1 MNDLCNL
8 HCLLQSSIC
17 LQCRNME
24 QKKRWC
30 GELKRL
36 ILESYST
43 AIPDKVKELVMTLG
57 KSKEEQGTRRKHLGI
72 FSNRYKIIFSG
83 LNYNKLYYSYCSY
96 ISYQFL
102 GTRVNNV

>member
-1 MNDLCNL
+1 MND
-8 HCLLQSSIC
+8 QIC

-30 GELKRL
+30 VELKRL

-43 AIPDKVKELVMTLG
+43 AIPDKVKELVVTLG
-57 KSKEEQGTRRKHLGI
+57 KSKEEQGTLRKHLGI

-83 LNYNKLYYSYCSY
+83 LGYTKLYYSNCSY
-96 ISYQFL
+96 MS
-102 GTRVNNV
+102 